1 MGNDNSKTTCDKSHV
16 FRQEWQAANIIGIH
30 EIINQRVR
38 TLLSLH
44 YIQIYYI
51 GRIIV

>member
-30 EIINQRVR
+30 EIINQRVQEHCCHC
-38 TLLSLH
+38 T
-44 YIQIYYI
+44 IYKYTI
-51 GRIIV
+51 SEA